1 MGAGTEVLSDLLEVT
16 QARDERAEIQN
27 MVHGSLR
34 WSHSAYLDEVSIFE
48 RVKQTIATCLQAYRK
63 YHRGVYFL
71 FKKQNKMLDQPL
83 LSTDSNSLGLN
94 KNHVIEI

>member
-1 MGAGTEVLSDLLEVT
+1 MRAGTEVLSDLLEVT

-63 YHRGVYFL
+63 YHRSIYFL